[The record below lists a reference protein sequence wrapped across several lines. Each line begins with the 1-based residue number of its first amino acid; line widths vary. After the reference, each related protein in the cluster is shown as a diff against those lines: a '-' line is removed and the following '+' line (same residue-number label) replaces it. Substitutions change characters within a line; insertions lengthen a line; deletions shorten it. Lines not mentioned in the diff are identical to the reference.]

1 MGLKTAR
8 CRSARR
14 KTPMNSL
21 RTSAS
26 LAFCVAALSG
36 CSLLIDVD
44 RDQCGQDSDCASVGF
59 AATCEQGVC
68 VRREQAAPA
77 ECDGG
82 PCESSGDAGELPGD
96 AGGTVAAL
104 GASCAQDVRCEE
116 SATCFKEQCAL
127 AAEVERF
134 MCEPQAAAPVVATV
148 RFTMPV
154 RDFVSEAALPELVVL
169 ACQESDLGCDSPI
182 ARFDD
187 PDATG
192 DVVLDL
198 PYAFTGYLDVR
209 SPAVLPSLWYFTKP
223 LVSPTDAKVLKA
235 VSRQT
240 VQLLA
245 SITAIEVDASKGLVI
260 LEAFDCAKTAAG
272 GIHFEESKRAA
283 IPFFIIDGRP
293 NVESTIT
300 VYNELDNQAAGGFI
314 NATPGFTIFSA
325 RIGIDGPVL
334 GSFNAN
340 VRANTVTYLD
350 IHP

>member
-1 MGLKTAR
+1 
-8 CRSARR
+8 
-14 KTPMNSL
+14 MNSL

-26 LAFCVAALSG
+26 LAFCIAALSG

-44 RDQCGQDSDCASVGF
+44 GDQCDQASDCAAVGF
-59 AATCEQGVC
+59 LATCEQGVC
-68 VRREQAAPA
+68 VRQEQAPD
-77 ECDGG
+77 ECDGE
-82 PCESSGDAGELPGD
+82 PCESSSDAGELSGD

-104 GASCAQDVRCEE
+104 GASCSVDSEVRCVPD
-116 SATCFKEQCAL
+116 AICFKEQCAL
-127 AAEVERF
+127 EAEVERF
-134 MCEPQAAAPVVATV
+134 ACEPAPPLVVETV
-148 RFTMPV
+148 RLTMPV
-154 RDFVSEAALPELVVL
+154 RDFVTEQPLPELVVL
-169 ACQESDLGCDSPI
+169 ACLENDVGCDDPI

-209 SPAVLPSLWYFTKP
+209 SPAVLPTLWYLTKP
-223 LVSPTDAKVLKA
+223 LVTPTDVKVLKA
-235 VSRQT
+235 VSEQT
-240 VQLLA
+240 VELLA
-245 SITAIEVDASKGLVI
+245 AITSLEFDASKGLVI
-260 LEAFDCAKTAAG
+260 LEAFECGGNAAG

-283 IPFFIIDGRP
+283 IPFFIIDGQP

-300 VYNELDNQAAGGFI
+300 VYNDLDNQAAGGFI

-340 VRANTVTYLD
+340 VRASTVTYLD

>member
-1 MGLKTAR
+1 
-8 CRSARR
+8 
-14 KTPMNSL
+14 MNSL

-26 LAFCVAALSG
+26 LAFFAASLSG

-44 RDQCGQDSDCASVGF
+44 RDQCRQDTDCAAVGF
-59 AATCEQGVC
+59 AATCMQGVC
-68 VRREQAAPA
+68 VRQEAAPD

-82 PCESSGDAGELPGD
+82 SCEPSVDSAVPND

-104 GASCAQDVRCEE
+104 GAACAEDVRCEDD
-116 SATCFKEQCAL
+116 ALCFKEQCSVPAQ
-127 AAEVERF
+127 VERF
-134 MCEPQAAAPVVATV
+134 LCEPDAPATVATV

-154 RDFVSEAALPELVVL
+154 RDFVSEEPLPELVVL
-169 ACQESDLGCDSPI
+169 ACLENDVSCNEPI

-198 PYAFTGYLDVR
+198 PYLFTGYLDVR

-223 LVSPTDAKVLKA
+223 LVKPTDAKVLKA
-235 VSRQT
+235 ASMQT

-245 SITAIEVDASKGLVI
+245 GITSIEVDASKGLVI
-260 LEAFDCAKTAAG
+260 LEAFDCEKNAAG

-283 IPFFIIDGRP
+283 IPFFIIDGQP

-300 VYNELDNQAAGGFI
+300 IRNDLDNQAAGGFI

>member
-1 MGLKTAR
+1 
-8 CRSARR
+8 
-14 KTPMNSL
+14 MNSL

-26 LAFCVAALSG
+26 LAFCIAALSG

-44 RDQCGQDSDCASVGF
+44 GDQCQQVSDCAAVGF
-59 AATCEQGVC
+59 PATCEQGVC
-68 VRREQAAPA
+68 VRREQAPD
-77 ECDGG
+77 ECDGAPCG
-82 PCESSGDAGELPGD
+82 PSGDAGPLSGD

-104 GASCAQDVRCEE
+104 GASCAEADDVRCEAE
-116 SATCFKEQCAL
+116 AICFKEQCAIET
-127 AAEVERF
+127 EVGRF
-134 MCEPQAAAPVVATV
+134 VCEPAAPVAAETV
-148 RFTMPV
+148 RLTMPV
-154 RDFVSEAALPELVVL
+154 RDFVTEQPLPELVVL
-169 ACQESDLGCDSPI
+169 ACQENDVSCDDPI

-187 PDATG
+187 PDGTG

-209 SPAVLPSLWYFTKP
+209 SPAVLPTLWYFTKP
-223 LVSPTDAKVLKA
+223 LVTPFDAKVLKA
-235 VSRQT
+235 VSAQT
-240 VQLLA
+240 VELLA
-245 SITAIEVDASKGLVI
+245 AITSLEVDASKGLVI
-260 LEAFDCAKTAAG
+260 LEAFDCEKNAAG

-283 IPFFIIDGRP
+283 IPFFIIDGQP

-325 RIGIDGPVL
+325 RIGGADGPVL

-340 VRANTVTYLD
+340 VRASTVTYVD